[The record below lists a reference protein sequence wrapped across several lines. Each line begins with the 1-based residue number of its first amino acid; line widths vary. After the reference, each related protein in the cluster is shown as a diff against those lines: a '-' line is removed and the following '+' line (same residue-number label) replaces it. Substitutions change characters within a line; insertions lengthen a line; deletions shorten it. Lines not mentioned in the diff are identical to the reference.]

1 MRAFHQR
8 WPEPLV
14 ATVVALLTLAVPS
27 GAEAEGAAATR
38 RGGSSSAIRHGVGD
52 ADAGQRSVRA
62 ESCASI

>member
-27 GAEAEGAAATR
+27 GAEAEGAAAPAPETGHHLR
-38 RGGSSSAIRHGVGD
+38 SGTVSATLMQGSAR
-52 ADAGQRSVRA
+52 
-62 ESCASI
+62 

>member
-14 ATVVALLTLAVPS
+14 ATVVALLTLAVPT

-38 RGGSSSAIRHGVGD
+38 RDGPSFDD